1 MLNFNQAKVRKR
13 SEDKFDREL
22 SRRSNSSHRKIK
34 HKDDMVHVR
43 DKLMDIVSFLNA
55 KIEGNP

>member
-22 SRRSNSSHRKIK
+22 SRRSNSSHRKFK
-34 HKDDMVHVR
+34 YKDDMVHVR

>member
-22 SRRSNSSHRKIK
+22 SRRSNSSHRKFK
-34 HKDDMVHVR
+34 HKDDMMHVR